1 LFMGQ
6 EFFASSPFLYFT
18 DHSADLQSKVKKGR
32 EEFLCQFPSAR
43 HRLEVEGVD
52 LPSGEEAFRA
62 SRLRLE
68 EREQHVEALT
78 LHRELLRLRREDPV
92 ISRATSNS
100 IRGETLGTDALVLR
114 FFGDRKVSD
123 RLLVLNLKG
132 PVELEHCPYPLLS
145 PAGSRWL
152 PVISSDDQRF
162 GGRGV
167 PLPSGEGPWT
177 LPGQSAFLLRLG
189 DQ

>member
-1 LFMGQ
+1 
-6 EFFASSPFLYFT
+6 LYCT
-18 DHSADLQSKVKKGR
+18 DRAAVLQSKVKSGR
-32 EEFLCQFPSAR
+32 EEFLCLFPSAR
-43 HRLEVEGVD
+43 RQLEVEGVHP
-52 LPSGEEAFRA
+52 PSGEEAFRA

-68 EREQHVEALT
+68 EREQHVGALT

-100 IRGETLGTDALVLR
+100 IRGETLGPNALVLR
-114 FFGDRKVSD
+114 FPGDRTLSD

-145 PAGSRWL
+145 AAGSRWL
-152 PVISSDDQRF
+152 PVISSDDRRF
-162 GGRGV
+162 GGRGA

-189 DQ
+189 DG

>member
-1 LFMGQ
+1 
-6 EFFASSPFLYFT
+6 
-18 DHSADLQSKVKKGR
+18 
-32 EEFLCQFPSAR
+32 
-43 HRLEVEGVD
+43 
-52 LPSGEEAFRA
+52 
-62 SRLRLE
+62 
-68 EREQHVEALT
+68 
-78 LHRELLRLRREDPV
+78 
-92 ISRATSNS
+92 
-100 IRGETLGTDALVLR
+100 VLR
-114 FFGDRKVSD
+114 FFGDRTVSD

-132 PVELEHCPYPLLS
+132 PVELEHSPYPLLS